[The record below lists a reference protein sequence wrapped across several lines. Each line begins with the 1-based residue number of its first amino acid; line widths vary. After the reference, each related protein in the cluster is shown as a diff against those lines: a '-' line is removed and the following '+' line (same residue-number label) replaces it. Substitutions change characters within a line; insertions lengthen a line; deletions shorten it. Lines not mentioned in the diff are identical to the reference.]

1 MKYTYYICIYIY
13 GSFSFVILP
22 KHSLQKIRHT
32 KKYVK
37 LQTVTNLPQLRAT
50 RMLYTDLCSIFRVD
64 SHCSSHFAVA
74 PQKTSVFDQNLTI
87 DSLNHF
93 KHAQKI

>member
-1 MKYTYYICIYIY
+1 MWQFLICYITQT
-13 GSFSFVILP
+13 P
-22 KHSLQKIRHT
+22 QPQNQAHN
-32 KKYVK
+32 KYVK

-50 RMLYTDLCSIFRVD
+50 RMLYPDLCSIFRVD

-93 KHAQKI
+93 KYAQKI